1 MLVRAV
7 ASHTDQKYFGSEFSN
22 VVRVKWVLF
31 TNVYG
36 VGKTLLG
43 GRSFTI
49 LYHKAQVLLETV
61 TFLKDL
67 LAFHFIPFHK
77 AQLNKKYGK
86 LVLFMLCYVGTIV
99 PVQVRLCALF
109 TYDHDTMTRTRVRP
123 FLFLPQKKYKLGV
136 FWFVR
141 FGCLSD
147 CW

>member
-22 VVRVKWVLF
+22 VVRVKRVLF

-67 LAFHFIPFHK
+67 LAFHFILFHK
-77 AQLNKKYGK
+77 PQLNKSMKYR
-86 LVLFMLCYVGTIV
+86 FYSCYVML
-99 PVQVRLCALF
+99 VQLF
-109 TYDHDTMTRTRVRP
+109 RSRSVSAPYLHMTTTR
-123 FLFLPQKKYKLGV
+123 
-136 FWFVR
+136 
-141 FGCLSD
+141 
-147 CW
+147 